1 MKGKRKSKIADIYAI
16 PGYDHR
22 TVGLCEPD
30 EDVNDDDL
38 EFRKLFSRIMN
49 SKYDKVEDDYE

>member
-1 MKGKRKSKIADIYAI
+1 MKGRRKSKTADIYAI

-30 EDVNDDDL
+30 DDVSEDDL
-38 EFRKLFSRIMN
+38 EFRKLFSKILQN
-49 SKYDKVEDDYE
+49 NYDKVEDDYE